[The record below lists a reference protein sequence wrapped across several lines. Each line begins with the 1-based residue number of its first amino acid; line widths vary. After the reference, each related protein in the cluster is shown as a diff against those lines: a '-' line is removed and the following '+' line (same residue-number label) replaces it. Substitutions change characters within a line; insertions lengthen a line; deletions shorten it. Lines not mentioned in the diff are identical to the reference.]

1 MGGIKK
7 IIVVAFLICLCFDI
21 HSQEYT
27 YDVSNQGKPVGNMLL
42 TLKELDSGKVYY
54 SAVMDLEYKLFRP
67 TQMVQLQE
75 AVYQNDTLIQAY
87 FIEKRNGEVV
97 EESKIERLQERKYY
111 TTTRNGNKDWHDKP
125 VLNSLLK
132 VYFNQPNKRDSA
144 FSEVTHQ
151 YIQIAKL
158 PEENRYMM
166 VSTEGEKS
174 IFEYN
179 KEGICIKKNFNNGA
193 VEYEIKLSDSPD

>member
-1 MGGIKK
+1 
-7 IIVVAFLICLCFDI
+7 
-21 HSQEYT
+21 
-27 YDVSNQGKPVGNMLL
+27 
-42 TLKELDSGKVYY
+42 
-54 SAVMDLEYKLFRP
+54 
-67 TQMVQLQE
+67 
-75 AVYQNDTLIQAY
+75 
-87 FIEKRNGEVV
+87 
-97 EESKIERLQERKYY
+97 
-111 TTTRNGNKDWHDKP
+111 
-125 VLNSLLK
+125 
-132 VYFNQPNKRDSA
+132 
-144 FSEVTHQ
+144 VTHQ